1 MDVEERL
8 RLILAEPTEEVLTVE
23 RLRGLLEAGET
34 LRHYIGFEISG
45 LVHIGTG
52 LVATQ
57 KIADLQRAGAE
68 TTVFLAD
75 YHSWL
80 NRKLGGDLDLIRR
93 VGGGYFKEA
102 LKMGIRIAGGDP
114 DATRFVMASDLYREM
129 GLDYFTNVLK
139 VSRNVTL
146 SRVRRSVTIMGR
158 REREAVEFGQL
169 LYVPMQVA
177 DIFSLGVNIAH
188 GGTDQRKAHVIAID
202 VGDKAFGYKPVALH
216 HHLLTGLSLS
226 QEDWRRLV
234 EARERGDREAFAD
247 AVAEVKMS
255 KSKPRTAIFIHDTEE
270 EIRRKLRKAF
280 CPAGRAE
287 YNPVLE
293 IARYIL
299 FRHLPEGLE
308 IVNKKTGERRTY
320 KSYSELEE
328 AYRAGRIHPLDLKE
342 AVARELARLLEPARR
357 HFLEGPG
364 RRYLEEMR
372 EIRVTR

>member
-1 MDVEERL
+1 LDVEEKL
-8 RLILAEPTEEVLTVE
+8 RLIAAEPAEEILTVE
-23 RLRGLLEAGET
+23 RLRRLLEEGVA

-57 KIADLQRAGAE
+57 KIADLQRAGVE

-102 LKMGIRIAGGDP
+102 LRMGIKAAGGDP
-114 DATRFVMASDLYREM
+114 DAARFVMASELYEKL
-129 GLDYFTNVLK
+129 GLEYFTNVLK
-139 VSRNVTL
+139 VSRAVTL

-158 REREAVEFGQL
+158 RSGEAVEFGQL

-202 VGDKAFGYKPVALH
+202 IGEREFGYKPIALH
-216 HHLLTGLSLS
+216 HHLLMGLSLG
-226 QEDWRRLV
+226 QEEWRRLV
-234 EARERGDREAFAD
+234 EAKESGDREKFSD
-247 AVAEVKMS
+247 AVIDVKMS
-255 KSKPRTAIFIHDTEE
+255 KSKPKTAIFIHDTEE
-270 EIRRKLRKAF
+270 EIRRKLRRAF
-280 CPAGRAE
+280 CPPRSAE
-287 YNPVLE
+287 FNPVLE
-293 IARYIL
+293 IARYIV
-299 FRHLPEGLE
+299 FRHLDHPLE
-308 IVNKKTGERRTY
+308 VVNAKTGERSMYDTY
-320 KSYSELEE
+320 RSLEE
-328 AYRAGRIHPLDLKE
+328 AYVAGRIHPLDLKE
-342 AVARELARLLEPARR
+342 AVAGELARILEPARR
-357 HFLEGPG
+357 YFREGPG
-364 RRYLEEMR
+364 RRYLEEME